1 MARSTGKR
9 AVADFYLST
18 GPSFNCEARRL
29 LSAEGYSMAFHRNP
43 NSTVIC
49 SIPDGRYIE
58 VNDAWVENSGFTR
71 EEAIGRTAVELN
83 VWVSLEEREQILA
96 ELGTKGSVSN
106 REVRFRTKNGT
117 VKICLFSA
125 DLFSLAHD
133 TYMLSVF
140 RDITLLKQTDEA
152 LRLSQ
157 EKYAKAFQSH
167 PEPMSINTIPN
178 GVYVEVNE
186 AYLKATGYTRDE
198 VMGRSALELGIW
210 INNEQREYWLR
221 RFRENNHTLRG
232 EEIRF
237 RMKNGDIRT
246 FIFSTEKINIGGA
259 PHMLWSVQDIT
270 GRKAMEEALRRSE
283 DKFSRAFNLSPIPML
298 ITTLAG
304 GRFVA
309 VNEALC
315 RAVGYDPEELLN
327 KSSFEMGIWDS
338 KASRQPLED
347 QISNKRP
354 VREMDLFFRKKDGE
368 ARIGLLSAEAIEI
381 EGEVCILSTVQDIT
395 ERRKAEKEIRYLSTH
410 DPLTCLYNR
419 AYFEEQLGS
428 IDKAKQLPISIII
441 ADVNG
446 LKMVNDA
453 LGHQQGDLLLKSVAG
468 ILAQTCRPIDLAA
481 RWGGDEFIILLPRCS
496 HETACLIMEQ
506 IKSACIRQ
514 RNLPTET
521 SISLGM
527 ATMTQESQDI
537 QSIIIE
543 AEDKMFRRK
552 LLENKSARSA
562 FITSLEKTLW
572 TRSHETREH
581 CQRLEDMAL
590 AIGRGINLPNTELDN
605 LKLLAS
611 LHDIGKIAVPN
622 NILEKPGKLSRKE
635 WETIRKH
642 PEIGYRIAVSSP
654 EMAPIAEAILHHHER
669 WDGRGYPLG
678 FKGEEIPLLSRIIAI
693 ADAYDVMVNGRPYQA
708 PINPQEAWEEIERC
722 AGTQFD
728 PTLVAQA
735 IDLFTPPVG
744 QMKACPF
751 TDKPAPQPAGLF
763 SAPPRSAEPL

>member
-1 MARSTGKR
+1 MARPAKKR
-9 AVADFYLST
+9 AFTNFDSSIN
-18 GPSFNCEARRL
+18 PSFNYEPLSL
-29 LSAEGYSMAFHRNP
+29 LSAEGYATAFHRNP
-43 NSTVIC
+43 NATVIC

-58 VNDAWVENSGFTR
+58 VNDAWVENSGFKR
-71 EEAIGRTAVELN
+71 EEAIGRTALDLN
-83 VWVSLEEREQILA
+83 IWVSLKEREETMAILRS
-96 ELGTKGSVSN
+96 KGSVSN
-106 REVRFRTKNGT
+106 REVRFRNKSGSI
-117 VKICLFSA
+117 KICLFSA
-125 DLFSLAHD
+125 DVLSLAQG
-133 TYMLSVF
+133 TYMLGVF
-140 RDITLLKQTDEA
+140 RDISQLKQTDEA

-157 EKYAKAFQSH
+157 EKYSKAFQSH
-167 PEPMSINTIPN
+167 PEPMSINTIPD

-186 AYLKATGYTRDE
+186 AYLKVTGYTRDE
-198 VMGRSALELGIW
+198 VIGRSALELGLW
-210 INNEQREYWLR
+210 ISEEERDYWVC
-221 RFRENNHTLRG
+221 RFRAHKHTMRG

-237 RMKNGDIRT
+237 CMKNGDIRT
-246 FIFSTEKINIGGA
+246 FIFSTEMINMGGA
-259 PHMLWSVQDIT
+259 PHMLWSVKDIT
-270 GRKAMEEALRRSE
+270 ERKAMEEALRISE
-283 DKFSRAFNLSPIPML
+283 DKFSRAFNISPIPML
-298 ITTLAG
+298 ITNLAE

-315 RAVGYDPEELLN
+315 RVVGYAPDEILN
-327 KSSFEMGIWDS
+327 RTSFEVGIWDS
-338 KASRQPLED
+338 KVSRKPLED
-347 QISNKRP
+347 RISNKRP
-354 VREMDLFFRKKDGE
+354 VREMDFTFCKKDGE
-368 ARIGLLSAEAIEI
+368 ERVGLLSAEAIEI
-381 EGEVCILSTVQDIT
+381 GGEVCILSTVQDIT
-395 ERRKAEKEIRYLSTH
+395 ERRKAEREIRYLSTH

-419 AYFEEQLGS
+419 AYFEEQLKTL
-428 IDKAKQLPISIII
+428 DKAKQLPISIII

-453 LGHQQGDLLLKSVAG
+453 LGHEKGDLLLKAVAG
-468 ILAQTCRPIDLAA
+468 ILAKSCRPIDIVA
-481 RWGGDEFIILLPRCS
+481 RWGGDEFIILLTHCS
-496 HETACLIMEQ
+496 HEAACLIMEQ
-506 IKSACIRQ
+506 VKAACNFHH
-514 RNLPTET
+514 NLPAET
-521 SISLGM
+521 SVSLGM
-527 ATMTQESQDI
+527 ATMNHESQNI
-537 QSIIIE
+537 QNIIIE

-562 FITSLEKTLW
+562 FIISLEKTLW

-693 ADAYDVMVNGRPYQA
+693 ADAYDVMVNGRPYQT
-708 PINPQEAWEEIERC
+708 PINPQKAWEEIERC

-728 PTLVAQA
+728 PILVAEA
-735 IDLFTPPVG
+735 LKLFVQTVG
-744 QMKACPF
+744 QV
-751 TDKPAPQPAGLF
+751 
-763 SAPPRSAEPL
+763 

>member
-1 MARSTGKR
+1 MARLAKKKAFTNFHSSINLPLNDEPLTH
-9 AVADFYLST
+9 
-18 GPSFNCEARRL
+18 
-29 LSAEGYSMAFHRNP
+29 LSAEGYATAFHRNP

-49 SIPDGRYIE
+49 SVPDGRYIE
-58 VNDAWVENSGFTR
+58 VNDAWVEHSGFRR
-71 EEAIGRTAVELN
+71 EEAIGRTALELN
-83 VWVSLEEREQILA
+83 VWVSLEEWEEIMTILRI
-96 ELGTKGSVSN
+96 KGSISN

-117 VKICLFSA
+117 IRICLFSA
-125 DLFSLAHD
+125 DLLSLTQG
-133 TYMLSVF
+133 TYMLSVL
-140 RDITLLKQTDEA
+140 RDITQLKQTDEA

-157 EKYAKAFQSH
+157 EKYTKAFQSH
-167 PEPMSINTIPN
+167 PEPMSINTLPEGI
-178 GVYVEVNE
+178 YVEVNE
-186 AYLKATGYTRDE
+186 AFLKATGYARGE

-210 INNEQREYWLR
+210 VNNVEREYWVAR
-221 RFRENNHTLRG
+221 VRTHNYTMRG

-246 FIFSTEKINIGGA
+246 FIFSTEMINMGGT

-270 GRKAMEEALRRSE
+270 ERKTMEEALRLSE
-283 DKFSRAFNLSPIPML
+283 NKFSRAFNISPVPMS
-298 ITTLAG
+298 ITTLAE

-315 RAVGYDPEELLN
+315 RVVGYTREEILN
-327 KSSFEMGIWDS
+327 RTSLEMGVWDN
-338 KASRQPLED
+338 KAFRKPLED
-347 QISNKRP
+347 KISQKQP

-368 ARIGLLSAEAIEI
+368 ERIGLLSAEAIEI
-381 EGEVCILSTVQDIT
+381 NGEACILSTVQDVT
-395 ERRKAEKEIRYLSTH
+395 ERRTAENEIRYLSTH

-419 AYFEEQLGS
+419 AYFEKQL
-428 IDKAKQLPISIII
+428 KALNKLKQLPISVIIGDI
-441 ADVNG
+441 NG

-453 LGHQQGDLLLKSVAG
+453 LGHEQGDRLLKAVAS
-468 ILAQTCRPIDLAA
+468 IMDQSCRSTDLVA
-481 RWGGDEFIILLPRCS
+481 RWGGDEFIILLTNCS
-496 HETACLIMEQ
+496 HEAACRMMEQ
-506 IKSACIRQ
+506 IKADCHLQ
-514 RNLPTET
+514 HNLPVET

-527 ATMTQESQDI
+527 ATMNHESQDI

-562 FITSLEKTLW
+562 FIISLEKTLW

-581 CQRLEDMAL
+581 CQRLQDMAL
-590 AIGRGINLPNTELDN
+590 AIGRGMHLPNSELDN

-622 NILEKPGKLSRKE
+622 NILDKPGKLSQEE

-669 WDGRGYPLG
+669 WDGSGYPLG
-678 FKGEEIPLLSRIIAI
+678 FKGEEIPLLSRIISI
-693 ADAYDVMVNGRPYQA
+693 ADAYDVMVNGRLYQTA
-708 PINPQEAWEEIERC
+708 IDPQKAWEEIERC

-728 PTLVAQA
+728 PMLVARA
-735 IDLFTPPVG
+735 IKLFTQPVG
-744 QMKACPF
+744 
-751 TDKPAPQPAGLF
+751 TT
-763 SAPPRSAEPL
+763 

>member
-1 MARSTGKR
+1 MARPTRKK
-9 AVADFYLST
+9 AFADFHLST
-18 GPSFNCEARRL
+18 GPSLNCDSRYL
-29 LSAEGYSMAFHRNP
+29 LSAEGYSKAFHRNP

-71 EEAIGRTAVELN
+71 EEAIGRTALELN
-83 VWVSLEEREQILA
+83 VWVSLEEREQILT
-96 ELGTKGSVSN
+96 ELRTKGSVSN

-117 VKICLFSA
+117 VKICMFSA

-140 RDITLLKQTDEA
+140 RDITLLKQIDEA

-157 EKYAKAFQSH
+157 EKYTRAFQSH
-167 PEPMSINTIPN
+167 PEPMSINTIPD

-198 VMGRSALELGIW
+198 VMGRSALELGLW
-210 INNEQREYWLR
+210 INNEEREYWLK
-221 RFRENNHTLRG
+221 RFRENNHTMRG

-237 RMKNGDIRT
+237 RMKNGTIRT
-246 FIFSTEKINIGGA
+246 FIFSTELINMGGA
-259 PHMLWSVQDIT
+259 PHMLWAVQDIT
-270 GRKAMEEALRRSE
+270 ERKAMEEALRRSE
-283 DKFSRAFNLSPIPML
+283 DKFSRAFNISPIPML
-298 ITTLAG
+298 ITTLAE

-315 RAVGYDPEELLN
+315 QAVGYEPEELLN
-327 KSSFEMGIWDS
+327 KTSLEMGIWDS
-338 KASRQPLED
+338 KAYRQPLED
-347 QISNKRP
+347 RISNKQP
-354 VREMDLFFRKKDGE
+354 VREMDILYRKKNGE

-381 EGEVCILSTVQDIT
+381 EGEVCILCTVQDIT
-395 ERRKAEKEIRYLSTH
+395 ERRKAEREIRYLNTH

-419 AYFEEQLGS
+419 AYFEEQLRS
-428 IDKAKQLPISIII
+428 IDKANQLPTSIII

-468 ILAQTCRPIDLAA
+468 ILTQSCRPIDIVA

-506 IKSACIRQ
+506 VKAACVLRH
-514 RNLPTET
+514 NLPAET

-527 ATMTQESQDI
+527 ATMTHDSQNI
-537 QSIIIE
+537 QKIIIE

-581 CQRLEDMAL
+581 CQRLQDMAI
-590 AIGRGINLPNTELDN
+590 AIGQGINLPNTELDN

-622 NILEKPGKLSRKE
+622 NILEKPGKLSREE

-654 EMAPIAEAILHHHER
+654 EMAPIAEAILHHHEH

-693 ADAYDVMVNGRPYQA
+693 ADAYDVMVNGRPYQT
-708 PINPQEAWEEIERC
+708 PINPQKAWEEIEHC

-735 IDLFTPPVG
+735 INLFAQPDGQIKVCPV
-744 QMKACPF
+744 
-751 TDKPAPQPAGLF
+751 TDNHDPQPAGL
-763 SAPPRSAEPL
+763 SSSPPGSAEPL

>member
-1 MARSTGKR
+1 MTRLAKKKAFTH
-9 AVADFYLST
+9 LSSSIHQ
-18 GPSFNCEARRL
+18 SFNCEPRSL
-29 LSAEGYSMAFHRNP
+29 LSAEGYATAFHRNP

-58 VNDAWVENSGFTR
+58 VNDAWVKNSGFKR
-71 EEAIGRTAVELN
+71 EEAIGRTAMELN
-83 VWVSLEEREQILA
+83 VWVSLDEREQIMT
-96 ELGTKGSVSN
+96 ELRVKGSVCN
-106 REVRFRTKNGT
+106 HEVRFRTKNGSI
-117 VKICLFSA
+117 KICLFSA
-125 DLFSLAHD
+125 DVLSLPQG

-157 EKYAKAFQSH
+157 EKYTKAFQSH
-167 PEPMSINTIPN
+167 PEPMSINTLPD

-186 AYLKATGYTRDE
+186 AWLKATGFTRE
-198 VMGRSALELGIW
+198 ELMGRSAVDISLW
-210 INNEQREYWLR
+210 VNNEEREYWLNR
-221 RFRENNHTLRG
+221 IKANNHTMRG
-232 EEIRF
+232 EGIRF

-246 FIFSTEKINIGGA
+246 FIFSTEMINMGGA
-259 PHMLWSVQDIT
+259 PHMLWSVKDIT
-270 GRKAMEEALRRSE
+270 ERKAMEEALRISE
-283 DKFSRAFNLSPIPML
+283 DKFSRAFNISPIPML
-298 ITTLAG
+298 ITNLAE

-315 RAVGYDPEELLN
+315 RVVGYAPEEILN
-327 KSSFEMGIWDS
+327 QTSFEVGIWDS
-338 KASRQPLED
+338 KASRKPLED
-347 QISNKRP
+347 RISNKRP
-354 VREMDLFFRKKDGE
+354 VRGMDFIFRKKDGE
-368 ARIGLLSAEAIEI
+368 ERLGLLSAEAIEI
-381 EGEVCILSTVQDIT
+381 DGEVCILSTVQDIT
-395 ERRKAEKEIRYLSTH
+395 ERRKAEREIRYLSIH

-419 AYFEEQLGS
+419 AYFEEQLKTL
-428 IDKAKQLPISIII
+428 DNKQLPISIII
-441 ADVNG
+441 ADING

-453 LGHQQGDLLLKSVAG
+453 LGHEQGDLLLKSVAG
-468 ILAQTCRPIDLAA
+468 ILAKSCRPIDIVA
-481 RWGGDEFIILLPRCS
+481 RWGGDEFIILLTHCS
-496 HETACLIMEQ
+496 NEAACLIMEQ
-506 IKSACIRQ
+506 VKAACNSHH
-514 RNLPTET
+514 NLPAET
-521 SISLGM
+521 SVSLGM
-527 ATMTQESQDI
+527 ATMNHESQDI
-537 QSIIIE
+537 QDIIIE

-562 FITSLEKTLW
+562 FIISLEKTLW

-622 NILEKPGKLSRKE
+622 NILEKPGKLSQEE

-693 ADAYDVMVNGRPYQA
+693 ADAYDVMVNGRPYQT
-708 PINPQEAWEEIERC
+708 PTNPQKAWEEIERC

-728 PTLVAQA
+728 PILVAEA
-735 IDLFTPPVG
+735 LKLFVPTAG
-744 QMKACPF
+744 QV
-751 TDKPAPQPAGLF
+751 
-763 SAPPRSAEPL
+763 